1 MGECDEPR
9 AAPTSSRLSVF
20 GQRTTKPF
28 AGGGANGFCTLASAE
43 RRVQRSGTGF
53 SVVVSVSGCGVE
65 VRVCFQAS
73 LLACW
78 LGDGWGSWVRGSDL
92 IGVGG

>member
-1 MGECDEPR
+1 MNRELPPPARGFLFL
-9 AAPTSSRLSVF
+9 ASVL
-20 GQRTTKPF
+20 QKPF